1 MGTGRGGVDGAHVI
15 ARKRMQRKVFGLVHE
30 VAVVLLLP
38 VEDLPALEALQRPRV
53 VPKTAQL
60 IGRSGVHGAHVSARK
75 PIRQKVLGPVHELAP
90 IPIRPPEKFP
100 VLETLLGLRV
110 VPKTALLPTV

>member
-38 VEDLPALEALQRPRV
+38 AEGLPAEEALQRPRV

-60 IGRSGVHGAHVSARK
+60 VGKYISLFFIYMITSSCYLCNNYH
-75 PIRQKVLGPVHELAP
+75 
-90 IPIRPPEKFP
+90 FM
-100 VLETLLGLRV
+100 
-110 VPKTALLPTV
+110 

>member
-60 IGRSGVHGAHVSARK
+60 VSK
-75 PIRQKVLGPVHELAP
+75 YISLFFILFMITSSCYLCNNYHFIHFL
-90 IPIRPPEKFP
+90 
-100 VLETLLGLRV
+100 TLFENYM
-110 VPKTALLPTV
+110 